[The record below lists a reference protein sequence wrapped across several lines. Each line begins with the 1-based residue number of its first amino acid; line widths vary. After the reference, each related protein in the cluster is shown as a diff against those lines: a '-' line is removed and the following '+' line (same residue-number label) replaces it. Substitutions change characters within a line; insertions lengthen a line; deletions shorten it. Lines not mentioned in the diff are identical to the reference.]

1 MIISVQCINDI
12 TGKYIQIKIDDETS
26 IANLCYYLNS
36 IDLISFD
43 DKSQPPFKE
52 WFVSLYD
59 SSLEYFSSLR
69 EQGIINDSK
78 LHFRKREKISV
89 LCYYNENKYTII
101 VYEDESIQDVLGI
114 MKERYNV
121 PWNFQIRNLN
131 DIPSWNPRVFNGK
144 ECLIYDPDTLSRSE
158 RMSPP
163 LYGCP
168 TAKELLGVVPD
179 CMTIKFNSIISKEL

>member
-43 DKSQPPFKE
+43 DKSQPFKE

-78 LHFRKREKISV
+78 LHFRKREMISV

-101 VYEDESIQDVLGI
+101 VYEDESIQDVLEI
-114 MKERYNV
+114 MKEKYNV
-121 PWNFQIRNLN
+121 PKHFQIRNLN
-131 DIPSWNPRVFNGK
+131 DIPWNPRVFNGK

-158 RMSPP
+158 RMLPP

>member
-43 DKSQPPFKE
+43 DKSQPFKE

-59 SSLEYFSSLR
+59 SSLKYFSSLR

-78 LHFRKREKISV
+78 LHFRKREMISV

-101 VYEDESIQDVLGI
+101 VYEDESIQDVLEI
-114 MKERYNV
+114 MKEKYNV
-121 PWNFQIRNLN
+121 PKHFQIRN
-131 DIPSWNPRVFNGK
+131 
-144 ECLIYDPDTLSRSE
+144 
-158 RMSPP
+158 
-163 LYGCP
+163 
-168 TAKELLGVVPD
+168 
-179 CMTIKFNSIISKEL
+179 